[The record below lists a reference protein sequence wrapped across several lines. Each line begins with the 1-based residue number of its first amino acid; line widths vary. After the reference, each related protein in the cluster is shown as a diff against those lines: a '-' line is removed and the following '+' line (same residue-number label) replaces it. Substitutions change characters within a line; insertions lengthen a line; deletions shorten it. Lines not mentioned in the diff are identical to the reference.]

1 MHEGS
6 AAMLK
11 RATSAQLRAARGLM
25 AWTPSDLARASR
37 VPEETL
43 ALIECQEDA
52 GDPHLLDRIV
62 CSLEAAGVI
71 FLDNCVTVEGGPGV
85 RLRRQGFCDEGLH
98 LGELTS
104 ENDG

>member
-25 AWTPSDLARASR
+25 SWTPSDLARASR

-52 GDPHLLDRIV
+52 DDPHLLDRIV

-85 RLRRQGFCDEGLH
+85 RLRRQGLCDEGLH